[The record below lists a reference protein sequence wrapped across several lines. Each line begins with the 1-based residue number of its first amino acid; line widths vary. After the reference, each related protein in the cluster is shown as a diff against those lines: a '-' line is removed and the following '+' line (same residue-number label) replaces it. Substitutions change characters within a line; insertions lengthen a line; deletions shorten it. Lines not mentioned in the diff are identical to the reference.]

1 MSSDSTEHQV
11 NNIVKRL
18 DIIEMALGITSID
31 KVNITKIKAVIK
43 RGSND
48 FNNNIKDNPFS
59 ENSME
64 SEWWIFGFN
73 YARELDEQ

>member
-1 MSSDSTEHQV
+1 MSHDSVEHQLNSV
-11 NNIVKRL
+11 VKRL
-18 DIIEMALGITSID
+18 DIIERALGITSID
-31 KVNITKIKAVIK
+31 KGNITNVKAIIK

-59 ENSME
+59 EDSME
-64 SEWWIFGFN
+64 SEWWILGFN